1 MNCLEF
7 RSVGITL
14 SVSVSPADNE
24 YGLGVTGSAEITIP
38 KATDKKTLIGFD
50 CGKSVYGTAPY
61 VAMRAGICGSERF
74 TLVTNSPMYGS
85 FSTVGEDA
93 QELFLDWGG
102 GGVVTNYLNSGQHP
116 VPPIRNPDSFNPVPN
131 DPYYARA
138 KKIHNAPLLLYPAGI
153 FFGAYT
159 YLEPGM
165 DPMTG
170 GEVLDPVSGMPL
182 TTAGY
187 YYSIFAFGNLSDEY
201 NDGST
206 AELYFFNSPGI
217 VVGAASLSLNITS

>member
-7 RSVGITL
+7 RSVGVSC
-14 SVSVSPADNE
+14 SVNVSAEDNE
-24 YGLGVTGSAEITIP
+24 YGLGITGSAETTIH
-38 KATDKKTLIGFD
+38 KVTDKKTLIGFD
-50 CGKSVYGTAPY
+50 CGKSVYATAPY

-74 TLVTNSPMYGS
+74 ALVTNSPLYGN
-85 FSTVGEDA
+85 FSTVGDDA
-93 QELFLDWGG
+93 QELFLAWGG
-102 GGVVTNYLNSGQHP
+102 IAAALPASGQHP
-116 VPPIRNPDSFNPVPN
+116 VPNIRNPDAFNPPSN

-138 KKIHNAPLLLYPAGI
+138 KKIYNAPLLLYPASI
-153 FFGAYT
+153 YFGTYT
-159 YLEPGM
+159 YLEPGI

-187 YYSIFAFGNLSDEY
+187 YFSTFALGNLSDEY

-206 AELYFFNSPGI
+206 ASLTFFNSPDII
-217 VVGAASLSLNITS
+217 VGTATISLSITP